1 MTQNERR
8 SLPIWKRIV
17 TLCITLFVFA
27 IQIYL
32 FTLMFQINFY
42 NQLNIVLYLV
52 IECIGFIVVMHIIH
66 KPILTSYKLTWS
78 ILIMLLPLPFTLLY
92 MLNSSSRRLPHRKQ
106 KKFYSEMKK
115 YSFDNGVID
124 ELGLLDSKALK
135 FARVLKDDYPVYK
148 NTVYT
153 FLRDGKEKF
162 EDMLLEIKQA
172 EKYIFIETFI
182 IGDGYLLSK
191 LLPILEQ
198 KGEAGVE
205 IKIIYD
211 DLGSKATLKNKTL
224 KRITNI
230 PNCQITNY
238 NPLGLN
244 INPAFNYR
252 DHRKITIIDGK
263 IAYCGGD
270 NFADEYVH
278 MKERFGFWRDNCG
291 KYYGDAVTT
300 FIALFTEMWY
310 MSTQEILPLENYYMD
325 TGISRNSSF
334 ILPFGDGPSNQKNIS
349 YDVFRSLITGADKT
363 LYISTPYLVLDS
375 NMLENIVLAEKSGVD
390 VRILMPGIPD
400 KKTAFYLARSNYRD
414 ILTAGGKIYEY
425 SKGFNHAKNIIVDNK
440 YAFIGT
446 INMDYRS
453 LFLHYECGALVLLD
467 EEIKNMQ
474 NDFLKACAES
484 RQITYE
490 EWKKRSLWQRLVAYI
505 LYLFAPLF

>member
-17 TLCITLFVFA
+17 TLVLTLLVFA
-27 IQIYL
+27 LQIYL
-32 FTLMFQINFY
+32 FALMFQINFY

-52 IECIGFIVVMHIIH
+52 IELIGLVVVLHIIH

-78 ILIMLLPLPFTLLY
+78 ILILLLPLPFTLFY
-92 MLNSSSRRLPHRKQ
+92 MLNSSSRRLPRRKQ
-106 KKFYSEMKK
+106 KKFYSVMKK
-115 YSFDNGVID
+115 YSYDNGVIQ
-124 ELGLLDSKALK
+124 ELELLDPKAVR
-135 FARVLKDDYPVYK
+135 FAKVLKENYPVYK
-148 NTVYT
+148 NTTFT
-153 FLRDGKEKF
+153 FLNDGEMKF
-162 EDMLLEIKQA
+162 EDLLIELSKA
-172 EKYIFIETFI
+172 EKYIFIEMFI
-182 IGDGYLLSK
+182 IGDGYLLSQ
-191 LLPILEQ
+191 LLEILEE
-198 KGEAGVE
+198 KGKAGVE

-211 DLGSKATLKNKTL
+211 DLGSKATLKPRTL

-230 PNCQITNY
+230 PNCQIANY

-252 DHRKITIIDGK
+252 DHRKITIIDGR

-270 NFADEYVH
+270 NFADEYIH
-278 MKERFGFWRDNCG
+278 KKDRFGFWRDNCG
-291 KYYGDAVTT
+291 KYAGDAVTT
-300 FIALFTEMWY
+300 FVVLFIEMWY
-310 MSTQEILPLENYYMD
+310 MSTQEILPLENYCVRSF
-325 TGISRNSSF
+325 ISRNSSF

-375 NMLENIVLAEKSGVD
+375 SMLENIVLAAKSGVD

-414 ILTAGGKIYEY
+414 ILAAGGKIYEY

-467 EEIKNMQ
+467 DEIKKMQ
-474 NDFLKACAES
+474 EDFLKACEES
-484 RQITYE
+484 HQITYE
-490 EWKKRSLWQRLVAYI
+490 EWKKRSLWQRFVSYL

>member
-198 KGEAGVE
+198 
-205 IKIIYD
+205 
-211 DLGSKATLKNKTL
+211 
-224 KRITNI
+224 
-230 PNCQITNY
+230 
-238 NPLGLN
+238 
-244 INPAFNYR
+244 
-252 DHRKITIIDGK
+252 
-263 IAYCGGD
+263 
-270 NFADEYVH
+270 
-278 MKERFGFWRDNCG
+278 
-291 KYYGDAVTT
+291 
-300 FIALFTEMWY
+300 
-310 MSTQEILPLENYYMD
+310 
-325 TGISRNSSF
+325 
-334 ILPFGDGPSNQKNIS
+334 
-349 YDVFRSLITGADKT
+349 
-363 LYISTPYLVLDS
+363 
-375 NMLENIVLAEKSGVD
+375 
-390 VRILMPGIPD
+390 
-400 KKTAFYLARSNYRD
+400 
-414 ILTAGGKIYEY
+414 
-425 SKGFNHAKNIIVDNK
+425 
-440 YAFIGT
+440 
-446 INMDYRS
+446 
-453 LFLHYECGALVLLD
+453 
-467 EEIKNMQ
+467 
-474 NDFLKACAES
+474 
-484 RQITYE
+484 
-490 EWKKRSLWQRLVAYI
+490 
-505 LYLFAPLF
+505 